1 MRLCLAAGLNSYVIG
16 KIVDREAKQVE
27 KDIEQIRSMIDTF
40 SQRYQGKRGDVRFAG
55 IEGGTIKVAP
65 TGFCWR

>member
-1 MRLCLAAGLNSYVIG
+1 
-16 KIVDREAKQVE
+16 VDREAKQVE
-27 KDIEQIRSMIDTF
+27 KDIEQIRSMIDAL
-40 SQRYQGKRGDVRFAG
+40 SQRYQGKGGDVRFAG